1 MCMSG
6 YRTKYWIKLTFVV
19 FLSLAL
25 HSCKKKKEEPEQY
38 PIPNIPVNVTIYP
51 NDPTNFK
58 IQAVGGWQYYQGA
71 GYQGLIIYRKTLQEF
86 VAIDRASTVNP
97 NNSGA
102 AVKVQSDNFTLKD
115 TVSGATWQ
123 IVDGAIM
130 NSSSKWPLRVY
141 GCSYDGNVLLV
152 RN

>member
-1 MCMSG
+1 M
-6 YRTKYWIKLTFVV
+6 VV
-19 FLSLAL
+19 MLGA
-25 HSCKKKKEEPEQY
+25 CKKKKEEPEQY
-38 PIPNIPVNVTIYP
+38 PIPNVPVNVMVYP

-58 IQAVGGWQYYQGA
+58 IQAVGGWQYYPGA
-71 GYQGLIIYRKTLQEF
+71 GYQGLIIYRKTLQDFIALE
-86 VAIDRASTVNP
+86 RASPVNP

-130 NSSSKWPLRVY
+130 NSSSKWPLRLY
-141 GCSYDGNVLLV
+141 GCSYDGNVLLI